1 MKRKAA
7 VKKRRKVRTAAKAQK
22 ALTAVKK
29 RKNMTAAKKTAV
41 KNQTAVKMKARKAH
55 RFRIAAAAE

>member
-41 KNQTAVKMKARKAH
+41 KNQTAVKINVYSKREYELT
-55 RFRIAAAAE
+55 ID